1 MLSNLVR
8 ACLVT
13 AVVLVIV
20 AIRSA
25 PRLAQ
30 SSARAGLGGSSQLRF
45 PDLRRCGVSD
55 TPLLNSLT
63 VRGVL
68 AVLNEAID
76 GGNSPYDYEQL
87 AAVAESLTQSFEGG
101 TPSPF
106 AQQHLVSG
114 TCATG

>member
-25 PRLAQ
+25 PGLAQ

-55 TPLLNSLT
+55 TPLLNGLT